1 MKNKY
6 LEIACFN
13 LESAIIA
20 QQYGADRVELC
31 DNMKEGGTT
40 PDFEVVRKARAKL
53 TIQLNVM
60 IRPRGG
66 DFVYN
71 DNEFEQM
78 KAEIL
83 QFKKIKVDGLVFGIL
98 NADNSFDEK
107 RNKELVELAHPIPC
121 TFHHAFDVISN
132 VYQSLES
139 VIECG
144 FNTVLTSGQGK
155 NVMEGIEVLKLLVE
169 RANGRIVIMPGGGLR
184 SSAIAMLDEIVNAS
198 FYHSS
203 AITDSGEIAD
213 GNEIEKIKNSL
224 Q

>member
-83 QFKKIKVDGLVFGIL
+83 QFKK
-98 NADNSFDEK
+98 N
-107 RNKELVELAHPIPC
+107 
-121 TFHHAFDVISN
+121 
-132 VYQSLES
+132 
-139 VIECG
+139 
-144 FNTVLTSGQGK
+144 
-155 NVMEGIEVLKLLVE
+155 
-169 RANGRIVIMPGGGLR
+169 
-184 SSAIAMLDEIVNAS
+184 
-198 FYHSS
+198 
-203 AITDSGEIAD
+203 
-213 GNEIEKIKNSL
+213 
-224 Q
+224 